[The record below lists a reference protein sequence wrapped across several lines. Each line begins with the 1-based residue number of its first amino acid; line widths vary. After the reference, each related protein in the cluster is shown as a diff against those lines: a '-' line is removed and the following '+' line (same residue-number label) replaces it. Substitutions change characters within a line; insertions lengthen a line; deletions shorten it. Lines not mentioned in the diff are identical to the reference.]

1 MRAHVTVA
9 LASVLLLACGPRTVK
24 PPLEGPA
31 GRQEKAMSHCPSAV
45 PGAVTNMREVG
56 DGLVLDVT
64 ADDPAAAEEIA
75 TRAQV
80 HATMGAPITTEMAHT
95 GRHGGPGDVGHC
107 PVIHLGTTVTVEEI
121 LGGAR
126 ITVIATDPATAPELR
141 KLTRE
146 RLAWFDP
153 TKAAPTP

>member
-1 MRAHVTVA
+1 
-9 LASVLLLACGPRTVK
+9 
-24 PPLEGPA
+24 
-31 GRQEKAMSHCPSAV
+31 MSNCPSAV
-45 PGAVTNMREVG
+45 VGAITNMREVG

-64 ADDPAAAEEIA
+64 ADDPAAAEQILS
-75 TRAQV
+75 RAQI
-80 HATMGAPITTEMAHT
+80 HATMGAPIATETPHT
-95 GRHGGPGDVGHC
+95 GRHGGPGGVGHC

-126 ITVIATDPATAPELR
+126 ITVLATDPATAPDLR
-141 KLTRE
+141 KQTRE